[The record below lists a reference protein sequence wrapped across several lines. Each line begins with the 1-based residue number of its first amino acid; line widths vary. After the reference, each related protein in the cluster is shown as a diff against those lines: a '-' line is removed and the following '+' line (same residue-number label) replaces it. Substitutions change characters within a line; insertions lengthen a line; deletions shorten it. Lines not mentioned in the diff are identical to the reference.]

1 MPDGALERAVELLA
15 RLGETPSELTV
26 PELASDTG
34 MPTSTAYRLLAELER
49 HGLVE
54 RTADRTVSLGTRV
67 VALGRSAEAGLRERL
82 VGPATSVMEELALE
96 LGETVILTAPCG
108 LEAILLHIV
117 ETERHPVRLSYASFR
132 RAPMHRG
139 ASGKILAAYLDPLA
153 RERLLAAVAEP
164 GLDAALAQVRAD
176 GFVVT
181 TGELDQGASAAA
193 APILDP
199 RGRIAAGLSIAGPT
213 DRIAARLVVATH
225 AVRDGAQRI
234 EAAGI

>member
-15 RLGETPSELTV
+15 RLGQESYELTV

-34 MPTSTAYRLLAELER
+34 MPISTAYRLLAELER
-49 HGLVE
+49 HGLVQ

-82 VGPATSVMEELALE
+82 VGPALEVMEELVGE

-108 LEAILLHIV
+108 LEAIVLHVV

-139 ASGKILAAYLDPLA
+139 ASGKILAAHLDPA
-153 RERLLAAVAEP
+153 DRERLIAAVADP
-164 GLDAALAQVRAD
+164 GLEAALDQIRRD

-181 TGELDQGASAAA
+181 RNELDQGASAAG
-193 APILDP
+193 APVLDQ
-199 RGRIAAGLSIAGPT
+199 RGRIAAGLSVAGPT
-213 DRIAARLVVATH
+213 ERMAGRLDVATDAVRRAAR
-225 AVRDGAQRI
+225 RI
-234 EAAGI
+234 ETAGL